1 MTWTV
6 EWSDVC
12 EADVRRIP
20 WPLAARICEAVLA
33 YAESGGGH
41 VERVS
46 AADPYVLRIRVRGAA
61 ARIRLDP
68 ETRTVF
74 VWRIF
79 AT

>member
-1 MTWTV
+1 L
-6 EWSDVC
+6 E
-12 EADVRRIP
+12 
-20 WPLAARICEAVLA
+20 
-33 YAESGGGH
+33 YAESGAGQ

-46 AADPYVLRIRVRGAA
+46 ADDPYALRIRVRGAA

-68 ETRTVF
+68 EARTVF

>member
-1 MTWTV
+1 MTWKV

-12 EADVRRIP
+12 VADVRRMS
-20 WPLAARICEAVLA
+20 WQLATRICRSVLD
-33 YAESGGGH
+33 YAESGAGH

-46 AADPYVLRIRVRGAA
+46 AADPYALRLRVPGAA